1 MKHVLDRPIWSA
13 LATRHQ
19 AFAQGDN
26 LSKRY
31 RP

>member
-19 AFAQGDN
+19 AFAEGDN
-26 LSKRY
+26 LA
-31 RP
+31 